1 MINLTGVQS
10 LNQSKEGDAIYGS
23 RLLVHFDIDI
33 DKKIYKWQAYIPGN
47 VSIQEYL
54 DANEVVYAKQ
64 ITDKEKEWELSPKTK
79 TITNEDNKEITVDM
93 AIDEIVKPDIP
104 DYIEDRKTAYPPITE
119 YLDAKVKQSSIDPAV
134 VEEGELQE
142 TEYCVKAAAVK
153 VSILK
158 K

>member
-1 MINLTGVQS
+1 MINLTGAQS
-10 LNQSKEGDAIYGS
+10 LNQSKESDAIYGS

-33 DKKIYKWQAYIPGN
+33 DKKIYKWKAYIPGN

-93 AIDEIVKPDIP
+93 VIDEIVKPDIP
-104 DYIEDRKTAYPPITE
+104 DYIEERKTAYPPITE
-119 YLDAKVKQSSIDPAV
+119 YLDAKVKQASIDPDV
-134 VEEGELQE
+134 VEAGELQE
-142 TEYCVKAAAVK
+142 SEYYANASAVK